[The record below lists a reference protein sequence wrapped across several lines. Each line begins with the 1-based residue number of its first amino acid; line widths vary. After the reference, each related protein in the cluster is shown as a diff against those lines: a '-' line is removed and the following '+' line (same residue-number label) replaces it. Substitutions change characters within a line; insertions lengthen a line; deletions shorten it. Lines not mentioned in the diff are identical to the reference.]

1 MLTQFLH
8 DEVNFQKLIWMKL
21 LQYEE
26 IMFSLKSKLIQ
37 NFLSSNEIQ
46 RIVYELK
53 CAVES
58 FNEYV
63 ILIIIDDIA
72 YQVSGTGIVYQFLSF
87 VNW

>member
-1 MLTQFLH
+1 MLTQFLY

-46 RIVYELK
+46 RIVYELE

-58 FNEYV
+58 FNE
-63 ILIIIDDIA
+63 
-72 YQVSGTGIVYQFLSF
+72 
-87 VNW
+87 